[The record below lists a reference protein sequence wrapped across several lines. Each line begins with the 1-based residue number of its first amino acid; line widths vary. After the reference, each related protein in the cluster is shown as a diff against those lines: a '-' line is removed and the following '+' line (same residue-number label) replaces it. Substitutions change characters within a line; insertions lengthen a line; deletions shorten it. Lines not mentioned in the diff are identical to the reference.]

1 VSDRET
7 YKHAAIYSGAQLLAK
22 AVGFIMLPF
31 YAHILEAGGYGVI
44 GILDMG
50 MGFLLSLFAFGYSS
64 GLTRFFHEEKDKRPE
79 TAISTGIILIW
90 IFNIII
96 LVLCLPFSKQI
107 SGFLIGESS
116 HTSVTIMAILAFA
129 FDLSAQAAGSYLVI
143 KRKSVL
149 FSSISLMKLIVGLS
163 LNIYL
168 IVIKG
173 MGLQG
178 YFISALA
185 VAILASLITNFIVIK
200 QCGTK
205 FSKRIAGNIIRFQL
219 PLVPG
224 NLVSFISRQMERVLL
239 RFLVDIQSVGILEMA
254 GKFPSLIPLLIT
266 QPFMK
271 SWNTKRVEIA
281 EEPDAPQEIGRMF
294 TRFLLLIVFAGLV
307 MATVIKEVILLLT
320 PVEFAPAI
328 RIARIEIV
336 SLILAGCYM
345 HMMFGLYYYKK
356 TKTISLIRSVTAVL
370 KIGLSWF
377 FISRWGINGAAYA
390 AVVGWTIMLVW
401 NGTLSHALYPIK
413 LEYKRI
419 ALIVLS
425 AVAVQFVITIINIEN
440 FGIYQWL
447 DQSLVPAL
455 ANNSFLA
462 GLKDGKVTI
471 TLAEKSGMIA
481 AFSVKLLMVMSYLF
495 LFPVLHDKTRN
506 RIIASYKSL
515 TRGD

>member
-1 VSDRET
+1 
-7 YKHAAIYSGAQLLAK
+7 
-22 AVGFIMLPF
+22 
-31 YAHILEAGGYGVI
+31 
-44 GILDMG
+44 
-50 MGFLLSLFAFGYSS
+50 
-64 GLTRFFHEEKDKRPE
+64 
-79 TAISTGIILIW
+79 
-90 IFNIII
+90 
-96 LVLCLPFSKQI
+96 
-107 SGFLIGESS
+107 
-116 HTSVTIMAILAFA
+116 
-129 FDLSAQAAGSYLVI
+129 
-143 KRKSVL
+143 
-149 FSSISLMKLIVGLS
+149 
-163 LNIYL
+163 
-168 IVIKG
+168 
-173 MGLQG
+173 
-178 YFISALA
+178 
-185 VAILASLITNFIVIK
+185 
-200 QCGTK
+200 
-205 FSKRIAGNIIRFQL
+205 
-219 PLVPG
+219 
-224 NLVSFISRQMERVLL
+224 
-239 RFLVDIQSVGILEMA
+239 MA

-281 EEPDAPQEIGRMF
+281 EEPDAPQEIGRMY

-320 PVEFAPAI
+320 PAEFAPAI

-336 SLILAGCYM
+336 SLILAGSYM
-345 HMMFGLYYYKK
+345 HMMFGLYYHKK

-401 NGTLSHALYPIK
+401 NGTLSYALYPIR

-462 GLKDGKVTI
+462 GLKDGKVTT

-481 AFSVKLLMVMSYLF
+481 AFSVKLLMVMSYLL

-506 RIIASYKSL
+506 RVVASYKSL